1 MIVLTVFTMTFI
13 KPERI
18 CVMPPEPADKAPQRL
33 LVRACLR
40 VLMMCSLLFTAV
52 GGSVALADAPPQTGG
67 QGRYIVYLEP
77 ALETRFADTALR
89 GRVLA
94 DWQARVGARISVE
107 RQLATGG
114 WVLVLT
120 PDHDTDEGEGEGEG
134 KAGQLSLLEGL
145 EGVASVEVDALMRR
159 Y

>member
-1 MIVLTVFTMTFI
+1 MQ
-13 KPERI
+13 
-18 CVMPPEPADKAPQRL
+18 PEPADKGPQRL
-33 LVRACLR
+33 YIRACFR
-40 VLMMCSLLFTAV
+40 VLMMCSLLFTAAV
-52 GGSVALADAPPQTGG
+52 GSVALADALPQTGG

-77 ALETRFADTALR
+77 ALETGFADNALR

-120 PDHDTDEGEGEGEG
+120 PDHDTDDGDGRAG
-134 KAGQLSLLEGL
+134 KLSLLEGL
-145 EGVASVEVDALMRR
+145 EGVTSVEVDALMRR
-159 Y
+159 D